1 MSLIA
6 ESILAD
12 AAFELLAS
20 STIKRYLRVAREIAQ
35 RAGMIAAVCETPE
48 MARESLDRARTCWS
62 AVSRASA
69 RIPEE
74 FELAVLL
81 VGLIDAQYEPA
92 ETLLMQ
98 IASSPDALATWT
110 IALARRLRQLG
121 PPLKDER
128 DQLAMELSAVIAI
141 TTTEPSID
149 DPRLQIEAH

>member
-1 MSLIA
+1 MSVIA

-12 AAFELLAS
+12 AAFQLLAS

-35 RAGMIAAVCETPE
+35 RAGLVAAICDTPE
-48 MARESLDRARTCWS
+48 IARESLHRARTCWS

-81 VGLIDAQYEPA
+81 VGLIDAPYEPV
-92 ETLLMQ
+92 EPLLLQ
-98 IASSPDALATWT
+98 IASSQDALATWT
-110 IALARRLRQLG
+110 VALAKRLRQLG

-128 DQLAMELSAVIAI
+128 DQLAMELSAVLA
-141 TTTEPSID
+141 TTTAEPSID